1 MVTCYHRLDNLED
14 LRQYVYSTL
23 CKHSQLELG
32 AYQMT
37 EMTLLRG
44 QRPCGVYFCVY
55 GPRKMRL
62 SAIWD
67 SDRNLVLFYDSAGE
81 RFQKTQ
87 LASGPRLRSIAA

>member
-1 MVTCYHRLDNLED
+1 MVTCYQHLDNLED
-14 LRQYVYSTL
+14 IRQYVYSTL

-44 QRPCGVYFCVY
+44 HRPCGVYFCVY
-55 GPRKMRL
+55 GPRKMKL
-62 SAIWD
+62 TAIWD
-67 SDRNLVLFYDSAGE
+67 TERNQVLFYDSAGD

-87 LASGPRLRSIAA
+87 LAPAPRQRSMAA